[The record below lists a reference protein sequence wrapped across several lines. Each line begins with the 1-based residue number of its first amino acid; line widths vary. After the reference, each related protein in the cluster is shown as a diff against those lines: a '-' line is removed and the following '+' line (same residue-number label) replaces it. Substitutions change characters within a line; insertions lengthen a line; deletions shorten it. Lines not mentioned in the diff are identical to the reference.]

1 METEEKHR
9 DMKKTITMILTA
21 AAVLLSGA
29 ATSARDGLPE
39 TDEFRGHWYIQV
51 QGGVGQTVG
60 ETSFGSLISPSAAFN
75 FGYRF
80 TPVWGLRAGLS
91 GWQGKGA
98 VLGPTEVYRYSYL
111 QGSVDVMA
119 DICGIFSGYRAGRSL
134 SPYLFAGVGVNG
146 GFNNSEA
153 NSLSGRFPEDNL
165 LWTGRS
171 ILPAGRFGLGT
182 GIRITDAVHF
192 NVEVNANI
200 LGDRFNSKRG
210 SAVDWQLGALAGF
223 TFNIGLK
230 KGRKAEP
237 VPSSAPVPVAVQ
249 MPEPSEPS
257 EPSRPGAAEP
267 SSESVDSAESGEPS
281 SAKSAPQ
288 FNPVQEDIYFSI
300 GKSVIRPGEKT
311 KLAEVVSLLESY
323 PEAVITVT
331 GHADRATGS
340 AGRNL
345 ELSKERARNVAAAL
359 MDGGV
364 SGDRITVLY
373 KGDTENPYSEPECN
387 RVAICIVSASGEK
400 E

>member
-29 ATSARDGLPE
+29 ATSARDGLPK

-98 VLGPTEVYRYSYL
+98 VLGPTEVYRYNYL
-111 QGSVDVMA
+111 QGSVDVTA

-281 SAKSAPQ
+281 SAESAPQ

-311 KLAEVVSLLESY
+311 KLAEVISLLESY

-373 KGDTENPYSEPECN
+373 KGDTENPYSEPERN
-387 RVAICIVSASGEK
+387 RVAICIVSASGEN

>member
-1 METEEKHR
+1 
-9 DMKKTITMILTA
+9 MILAA
-21 AAVLLSGA
+21 AAVLLSGGA
-29 ATSARDGLPE
+29 VSARDGFPK

-51 QGGVGQTVG
+51 QGGAGQTVG

-80 TPVWGLRAGLS
+80 TPVWGLRAGLG

-111 QGSVDVMA
+111 QGSVDVTA

-153 NSLSGRFPEDNL
+153 NSLSGRFPADNL

-237 VPSSAPVPVAVQ
+237 VPSSAPVPVAEQ
-249 MPEPSEPS
+249 RPEPSEPS

-267 SSESVDSAESGEPS
+267 SAEISEPS
-281 SAKSAPQ
+281 SAESAPQ

-300 GKSVIRPGEKT
+300 GKSVIRPGEKS
-311 KLAEVVSLLESY
+311 KLAEVVRLLESY
-323 PEAVITVT
+323 PEAEITVT

-373 KGDTENPYSEPECN
+373 KGDTENPYSEPERN
-387 RVAICIVSASGEK
+387 RVAICIVSASGEN

>member
-1 METEEKHR
+1 
-9 DMKKTITMILTA
+9 MILTA

-111 QGSVDVMA
+111 QGSVDVTA
-119 DICGIFSGYRAGRSL
+119 DICGIFSGYREGRSL

-165 LWTGRS
+165 LWSGRS

-281 SAKSAPQ
+281 SAESAPQ

-373 KGDTENPYSEPECN
+373 KGDTENPYSEPERN

>member
-1 METEEKHR
+1 
-9 DMKKTITMILTA
+9 MILTA

-111 QGSVDVMA
+111 QGSVDVTA
-119 DICGIFSGYRAGRSL
+119 DICGIFSGYRAGRAL

-281 SAKSAPQ
+281 SAESAPQ

-373 KGDTENPYSEPECN
+373 KGDTENPYSEPERN

>member
-80 TPVWGLRAGLS
+80 TPVWGLRAGIS

-111 QGSVDVMA
+111 QGSVDVTA

-192 NVEVNANI
+192 NVEVNADI

-281 SAKSAPQ
+281 SAESAPQ

-373 KGDTENPYSEPECN
+373 KGDTENPYSEPERN

>member
-80 TPVWGLRAGLS
+80 TPVWGLRAGIS

-111 QGSVDVMA
+111 QGSVDVTA
-119 DICGIFSGYRAGRSL
+119 DICSIFSGYRAGRSL
-134 SPYLFAGVGVNG
+134 SPYLFAGIGVNG

-165 LWTGRS
+165 LWSGRS

-281 SAKSAPQ
+281 SAESAPL

-300 GKSVIRPGEKT
+300 GKSVIRPGEKS
-311 KLAEVVSLLESY
+311 KLAEVVRLLESY
-323 PEAVITVT
+323 PEAEITVT

-373 KGDTENPYSEPECN
+373 KGDTENPYSEPERN
-387 RVAICIVSASGEK
+387 RVAICIVSASGEN

>member
-1 METEEKHR
+1 
-9 DMKKTITMILTA
+9 MKKTITMILTA

-29 ATSARDGLPE
+29 ATSARDGLPK

-111 QGSVDVMA
+111 QGSVDVTA

-281 SAKSAPQ
+281 SAESAPQ

-373 KGDTENPYSEPECN
+373 KGDTENPYSEPERN

>member
-1 METEEKHR
+1 
-9 DMKKTITMILTA
+9 MILTA

-29 ATSARDGLPE
+29 ATSARDGLPK

-111 QGSVDVMA
+111 QGSVDVTA
-119 DICGIFSGYRAGRSL
+119 DICSIFSGYRAGRSL

-281 SAKSAPQ
+281 SAESAPQ

-373 KGDTENPYSEPECN
+373 KGDTENPYSEPERN

>member
-281 SAKSAPQ
+281 SAESAPQ

-373 KGDTENPYSEPECN
+373 KGDTENPYSEPERN

>member
-1 METEEKHR
+1 MAALLAAG
-9 DMKKTITMILTA
+9 MLGTA
-21 AAVLLSGA
+21 GMYAQQTPSGK
-29 ATSARDGLPE
+29 SGD
-39 TDEFRGHWYIQV
+39 FRGHWFISV
-51 QGGVGQTVG
+51 QGGIGQTVG
-60 ETSFGSLISPSAAFN
+60 ETSFGNMISPAAAFN

-91 GWQGKGA
+91 GWQAKGA
-98 VLGPTEVYRYSYL
+98 LVGPTEMYSYNYL
-111 QGSVDVMA
+111 QGNVDVMA
-119 DICGIFSGYRAGRSL
+119 DICSIFSGYRKSRAV
-134 SPYLFAGVGVNG
+134 SPYLFAGVGING
-146 GFNNSEA
+146 AFNNAEA
-153 NSLSGRFPEDNL
+153 QTMASRFPDDGH
-165 LWTGRS
+165 LWNGS
-171 ILPAGRFGLGT
+171 KILPAGRFGVGT
-182 GIRITDAVHF
+182 GIRITDAVQF
-192 NVEVNANI
+192 NLEVNANF
-200 LGDRFNSKRG
+200 LGDKFNSKQG

-267 SSESVDSAESGEPS
+267 SSESMDSAESGEPS
-281 SAKSAPQ
+281 SAESAPQ

-373 KGDTENPYSEPECN
+373 KGDTENPYSEPERN

>member
-29 ATSARDGLPE
+29 ATSARDGLPK

-373 KGDTENPYSEPECN
+373 KGDTENPYSEPERN

>member
-1 METEEKHR
+1 
-9 DMKKTITMILTA
+9 
-21 AAVLLSGA
+21 
-29 ATSARDGLPE
+29 
-39 TDEFRGHWYIQV
+39 
-51 QGGVGQTVG
+51 
-60 ETSFGSLISPSAAFN
+60 
-75 FGYRF
+75 
-80 TPVWGLRAGLS
+80 
-91 GWQGKGA
+91 
-98 VLGPTEVYRYSYL
+98 
-111 QGSVDVMA
+111 
-119 DICGIFSGYRAGRSL
+119 
-134 SPYLFAGVGVNG
+134 
-146 GFNNSEA
+146 
-153 NSLSGRFPEDNL
+153 
-165 LWTGRS
+165 
-171 ILPAGRFGLGT
+171 
-182 GIRITDAVHF
+182 
-192 NVEVNANI
+192 
-200 LGDRFNSKRG
+200 
-210 SAVDWQLGALAGF
+210 
-223 TFNIGLK
+223 
-230 KGRKAEP
+230 
-237 VPSSAPVPVAVQ
+237 

-281 SAKSAPQ
+281 SAESAPQ

-373 KGDTENPYSEPECN
+373 KGDTENPYSEPERN

>member
-9 DMKKTITMILTA
+9 DMKKTITMILAA
-21 AAVLLSGA
+21 AAVLLSGGA
-29 ATSARDGLPE
+29 VSARDGLPK

-51 QGGVGQTVG
+51 QGGAGQTVG

-98 VLGPTEVYRYSYL
+98 VLGPTEVYRYNYL
-111 QGSVDVMA
+111 QGSVDVTA
-119 DICGIFSGYRAGRSL
+119 DICGIFSGYRAGRAL
-134 SPYLFAGVGVNG
+134 SPYLFAGIGVNG
-146 GFNNSEA
+146 GFNNDEA

-237 VPSSAPVPVAVQ
+237 VPSSAPVPVAEQ
-249 MPEPSEPS
+249 RPEPSEPS

-281 SAKSAPQ
+281 SAESAPL

-300 GKSVIRPGEKT
+300 GKSVIRPGEKS
-311 KLAEVVSLLESY
+311 KLAEVVRLLESY
-323 PEAVITVT
+323 PEAEITVT

-373 KGDTENPYSEPECN
+373 KGDTENPYSEPERN

>member
-1 METEEKHR
+1 
-9 DMKKTITMILTA
+9 MKKTIKTISSLLAASLMFLT
-21 AAVLLSGA
+21 VTGVQ
-29 ATSARDGLPE
+29 ARTPAGK
-39 TDEFRGHWYIQV
+39 TDEFHGHWFITV
-51 QGGVGQTVG
+51 QGGIGQTVG
-60 ETSFGSLISPSAAFN
+60 ETSFGDLISPAAALN

-91 GWQGKGA
+91 GWQAKGA
-98 VLGPTEVYRYSYL
+98 IVGPTEMYRYNYL
-111 QGSVDVMA
+111 QGNVDVIV
-119 DICGIFSGYRAGRSL
+119 DICGIFSGYRMSRAL

-146 GFNNSEA
+146 AFNNVEA
-153 NSLSGRFPEDNL
+153 QSFASRFPADGY
-165 LWTGRS
+165 LWDGS
-171 ILPAGRFGLGT
+171 KVFPGGRFGVGT
-182 GIRITDAVHF
+182 GIRITDAVQF
-192 NVEVNANI
+192 NLEVNANI

-281 SAKSAPQ
+281 SAESAPQ

-300 GKSVIRPGEKT
+300 GKSVIRPDEKA
-311 KLAEVVSLLESY
+311 KLAEVVRLLESY
-323 PEAVITVT
+323 PEAEITVT

-373 KGDTENPYSEPECN
+373 KGDTENPYSEPERN

>member
-1 METEEKHR
+1 
-9 DMKKTITMILTA
+9 MILTA

-111 QGSVDVMA
+111 QGSVDVTA
-119 DICGIFSGYRAGRSL
+119 DICGIFSGYREGRSL

-267 SSESVDSAESGEPS
+267 SSESVDSADSGEPS
-281 SAKSAPQ
+281 SAESAPQ

-373 KGDTENPYSEPECN
+373 KGDTENPYSEPERN

>member
-1 METEEKHR
+1 
-9 DMKKTITMILTA
+9 MKKTITMILTA

-98 VLGPTEVYRYSYL
+98 VLGPTEVYRYSYF
-111 QGSVDVMA
+111 QGSVDVTA

-267 SSESVDSAESGEPS
+267 SSESVDSAKSGEPS
-281 SAKSAPQ
+281 SAESAPQ

-373 KGDTENPYSEPECN
+373 KGDTENPYSEPERN

>member
-98 VLGPTEVYRYSYL
+98 VLGPTEVYRYNYL
-111 QGSVDVMA
+111 QGSVDVTA

-281 SAKSAPQ
+281 SAESAPQ

-373 KGDTENPYSEPECN
+373 KGDTENPYSEPERN

>member
-29 ATSARDGLPE
+29 ATSARDGLPK

-60 ETSFGSLISPSAAFN
+60 ETSFGTLISPSAAFN

-111 QGSVDVMA
+111 QGSVDVTA
-119 DICGIFSGYRAGRSL
+119 DICSIFSGYRAGRSL
-134 SPYLFAGVGVNG
+134 SPYLFAGIGVNG

-165 LWTGRS
+165 LWSGRS

-281 SAKSAPQ
+281 SSESAPQ

-373 KGDTENPYSEPECN
+373 KGDTENPYSEPERN

>member
-1 METEEKHR
+1 
-9 DMKKTITMILTA
+9 MILTA

-111 QGSVDVMA
+111 QGSVDVTA

-281 SAKSAPQ
+281 SAESAPQ

-373 KGDTENPYSEPECN
+373 KGDTENPYSEPERN

>member
-1 METEEKHR
+1 
-9 DMKKTITMILTA
+9 MILTA

-111 QGSVDVMA
+111 QGSVDVTA

-281 SAKSAPQ
+281 SAELAPQ

-373 KGDTENPYSEPECN
+373 KGDTENPYSEPERN

>member
-1 METEEKHR
+1 
-9 DMKKTITMILTA
+9 MKKTITMILTA

-29 ATSARDGLPE
+29 ATSARDGLPK

-373 KGDTENPYSEPECN
+373 KGDTENPYSEPERN

>member
-1 METEEKHR
+1 
-9 DMKKTITMILTA
+9 MKKTITMILTA

-111 QGSVDVMA
+111 QGSVDVTA
-119 DICGIFSGYRAGRSL
+119 DICGIFSGYRAGRAL
-134 SPYLFAGVGVNG
+134 SPYLFAGIGVNG

-281 SAKSAPQ
+281 SAESAPQ

-373 KGDTENPYSEPECN
+373 KGDTENPYSEPERN

>member
-60 ETSFGSLISPSAAFN
+60 ETSFGTLISPSAAFN

-98 VLGPTEVYRYSYL
+98 VLGPTEVYRYNYL
-111 QGSVDVMA
+111 QGSVDVTA
-119 DICGIFSGYRAGRSL
+119 DICSIFSGYRAGRAL

-165 LWTGRS
+165 LWSGRS

-237 VPSSAPVPVAVQ
+237 APSAAPVPVAVQ
-249 MPEPSEPS
+249 KPDPSEPS

-267 SSESVDSAESGEPS
+267 SAESVDSAESGEPS
-281 SAKSAPQ
+281 SAESAPQ

-373 KGDTENPYSEPECN
+373 KGDTENPYSEPERN

>member
-29 ATSARDGLPE
+29 ATSARDGLPK

-111 QGSVDVMA
+111 QGSVDVTA
-119 DICGIFSGYRAGRSL
+119 DICGIFSGYGAGRSL

-281 SAKSAPQ
+281 SAESAPQ

-373 KGDTENPYSEPECN
+373 KGDTENPYSEPERN

>member
-111 QGSVDVMA
+111 QGSVDVTA

-281 SAKSAPQ
+281 SAESAPQ

-373 KGDTENPYSEPECN
+373 KGDTENPYSEPERN

>member
-21 AAVLLSGA
+21 VAVLLSGA

-80 TPVWGLRAGLS
+80 TPVWGLRAGIS

-111 QGSVDVMA
+111 QGSVDVTA

-281 SAKSAPQ
+281 SAESAPQ

-373 KGDTENPYSEPECN
+373 KGDTENPYSEPERN

>member
-80 TPVWGLRAGLS
+80 TPVWGLRAGIS

-111 QGSVDVMA
+111 QGSVDVTA

-153 NSLSGRFPEDNL
+153 NSLSGRFPADNL

-281 SAKSAPQ
+281 SAESAPL

-345 ELSKERARNVAAAL
+345 ELSKERARNVA
-359 MDGGV
+359 
-364 SGDRITVLY
+364 
-373 KGDTENPYSEPECN
+373 KGDTENPYSEPERN

>member
-29 ATSARDGLPE
+29 ATSARDGLPK

-98 VLGPTEVYRYSYL
+98 VLGPTEVYRYNYL
-111 QGSVDVMA
+111 QGSVDVTA

-281 SAKSAPQ
+281 SAESAPQ

-373 KGDTENPYSEPECN
+373 KGDTENPYSEPERN
-387 RVAICIVSASGEK
+387 RVAICIVSASGEN

>member
-1 METEEKHR
+1 
-9 DMKKTITMILTA
+9 MKKTITMILTA

-111 QGSVDVMA
+111 QGSVDVTA
-119 DICGIFSGYRAGRSL
+119 DICGIFSGYREGRSL
-134 SPYLFAGVGVNG
+134 SPYLFAGIGVNG

-281 SAKSAPQ
+281 SAESAPQ

-373 KGDTENPYSEPECN
+373 KGDTENPYSEPERN

>member
-192 NVEVNANI
+192 NVEVNADI

-281 SAKSAPQ
+281 SAESAPQ

-373 KGDTENPYSEPECN
+373 KGDTENPYSEPERN

>member
-29 ATSARDGLPE
+29 ATSARDGLPK

-111 QGSVDVMA
+111 QGSVDVTA

-192 NVEVNANI
+192 NVEVNADI

-281 SAKSAPQ
+281 SAESAPQ

-373 KGDTENPYSEPECN
+373 KGDTENPYSEPERN

>member
-1 METEEKHR
+1 
-9 DMKKTITMILTA
+9 MKKTITMILTA

-80 TPVWGLRAGLS
+80 TPVWGLRAGIS

-111 QGSVDVMA
+111 QGSVDVTA

-267 SSESVDSAESGEPS
+267 SSESVDSADSGEPS
-281 SAKSAPQ
+281 SAESAPQ

-373 KGDTENPYSEPECN
+373 KGDTENPYSEPERN

>member
-111 QGSVDVMA
+111 QGSVDVTA
-119 DICGIFSGYRAGRSL
+119 DICGIFSSYRAGRSL

-281 SAKSAPQ
+281 SAESAPQ

-373 KGDTENPYSEPECN
+373 KGDTENPYSEPERN

>member
-111 QGSVDVMA
+111 QGSVDVTA

-146 GFNNSEA
+146 GFNNSEV

-281 SAKSAPQ
+281 SAESAPQ

-373 KGDTENPYSEPECN
+373 KGDTENPYSEPERN
-387 RVAICIVSASGEK
+387 RVAICIVSASGEN

>member
-1 METEEKHR
+1 
-9 DMKKTITMILTA
+9 MKKTITMILTA

-29 ATSARDGLPE
+29 ATSARDGLPK

-111 QGSVDVMA
+111 QGSVDVTA
-119 DICGIFSGYRAGRSL
+119 DICGIFSGYRAGRAL

-281 SAKSAPQ
+281 SAESAPQ

-311 KLAEVVSLLESY
+311 KLAEVISLLESY

-373 KGDTENPYSEPECN
+373 KGDTENPYSEPERN

>member
-29 ATSARDGLPE
+29 ATSARDGLPK

-111 QGSVDVMA
+111 QGSVDVTA

>member
-39 TDEFRGHWYIQV
+39 TDEFRGRWYIQV

-111 QGSVDVMA
+111 QGSVDVTA

-165 LWTGRS
+165 LWSGRS

-281 SAKSAPQ
+281 SAESAPQ

-373 KGDTENPYSEPECN
+373 KGDTENPYSEPERN

>member
-1 METEEKHR
+1 MAALLAAG
-9 DMKKTITMILTA
+9 MLGTA
-21 AAVLLSGA
+21 GMYAQQTPSGK
-29 ATSARDGLPE
+29 SGD
-39 TDEFRGHWYIQV
+39 FRGHWFISV
-51 QGGVGQTVG
+51 QGGIGQTVG
-60 ETSFGSLISPSAAFN
+60 ETSFGNMISPAAAFN

-91 GWQGKGA
+91 GWQAKGA
-98 VLGPTEVYRYSYL
+98 LVGPTEMYSYNYL
-111 QGSVDVMA
+111 QGNVDVMA
-119 DICGIFSGYRAGRSL
+119 DICSIFSGYRKSRAVG
-134 SPYLFAGVGVNG
+134 PYLFAGVGING
-146 GFNNSEA
+146 AFNNAEA
-153 NSLSGRFPEDNL
+153 QTMASRFPDDGH
-165 LWTGRS
+165 LWNGS
-171 ILPAGRFGLGT
+171 KILPAGRFGVGT
-182 GIRITDAVHF
+182 GIRITDAVQF
-192 NVEVNANI
+192 NLEVNANF
-200 LGDRFNSKRG
+200 LGDKFNSKQG

-267 SSESVDSAESGEPS
+267 SSESVDSSESGEPS
-281 SAKSAPQ
+281 SAESAPQ

-373 KGDTENPYSEPECN
+373 KGDTENPYSEPERN

>member
-1 METEEKHR
+1 
-9 DMKKTITMILTA
+9 MKKTITMILTA

-111 QGSVDVMA
+111 QGSVDVTA

-281 SAKSAPQ
+281 SAESAPQ

-373 KGDTENPYSEPECN
+373 KGDTENPYSEPERN
-387 RVAICIVSASGEK
+387 RVAICIVSTSGEK

>member
-1 METEEKHR
+1 
-9 DMKKTITMILTA
+9 MKKTITMILTA

-111 QGSVDVMA
+111 QGSVDVTA

-281 SAKSAPQ
+281 SAESAPQ

-373 KGDTENPYSEPECN
+373 KGDTENPYSEPERN